1 MSENGLCGVIGIAE
15 DSNSAD
21 SGGIRR
27 YSMTI
32 SGLTLYYNLY
42 YTLEMLP
49 INLYIL
55 CSV

>member
-1 MSENGLCGVIGIAE
+1 MSENSLCGVIGIAE